1 MSSPHAVLTL
11 VIFLGPL
18 HLSSAPFHFRP
29 AGLETDDDLGI
40 VLPCD
45 VSLGDTLR
53 SHTPPSGSN
62 RSSLIQSDTSSTIC
76 RNNTGS
82 TICRNNT
89 DTTLVGA
96 ESPDPLRHDL
106 EENKGTGDE

>member
-18 HLSSAPFHFRP
+18 HLSSTPFHFRP

-76 RNNTGS
+76 RNNT
-82 TICRNNT
+82 

-96 ESPDPLRHDL
+96 ESPDPLTHDL